1 MEKISNKFYT
11 GERSLFHSENL
22 QLDNCEFGEGES
34 PLKESRDIELA
45 NCKFGWK
52 YPLWYGKNFTVS
64 NCYFAETARA
74 GVWYTENVAF
84 KNVKI
89 DAPKQLRRCRGV
101 TLEKVDFNLAH
112 ETLWAGDGV
121 KMNAVTAIEGDY
133 FAMNSRNMEING
145 LTLHGNYSFDG
156 AQNVTIRSSKIY
168 SKDAFWNSKNV
179 TVTDSFIEGEY
190 LGWNAE
196 NLTLINCT
204 VASHQGMCYI
214 KNLVMKNCKVTNT
227 DLAFEYSSVN
237 ATLTGKV
244 DSVKNPASGKIEAEE
259 IGELIMEK
267 DKVDASA
274 TEIIAG
280 GKRIN

>member
-112 ETLWAGDGV
+112 ETLWACDGV
-121 KMNAVTAIEGDY
+121 KMNAVTALEGDY

-168 SKDAFWNSKNV
+168 LKA
-179 TVTDSFIEGEY
+179 
-190 LGWNAE
+190 
-196 NLTLINCT
+196 
-204 VASHQGMCYI
+204 
-214 KNLVMKNCKVTNT
+214 
-227 DLAFEYSSVN
+227 YS
-237 ATLTGKV
+237 A
-244 DSVKNPASGKIEAEE
+244 
-259 IGELIMEK
+259 
-267 DKVDASA
+267 
-274 TEIIAG
+274 
-280 GKRIN
+280 

>member
-1 MEKISNKFYT
+1 M
-11 GERSLFHSENL
+11 

-52 YPLWYGKNFTVS
+52 YPLWYGKNITVS

-112 ETLWAGDGV
+112 ETLWACDGV
-121 KMNAVTAIEGDY
+121 KMNAVTALEGDY